1 MIIAFWIV
9 VPILMY
15 LFVAGITAKMF
26 QKAVIKR
33 CGFCALNS
41 SGEWRHKHLGRYG
54 EKEFI
59 LSTTAHDGSPY
70 LSIFWPIVFPFMV
83 GQAVGDG
90 DQRKQDK
97 AQTQLESA
105 QNRRTEELAEAEHQV
120 ELARLRKKENDLLDQ
135 HLKLAEIRERQ
146 QDR

>member
-15 LFVAGITAKMF
+15 LFVAGISAKIF
-26 QKAVIKR
+26 QNAVIKR
-33 CGFCALNS
+33 CGHCAING
-41 SGEWRHKHLGRYG
+41 SGEWRHRRVGRYG
-54 EKEFI
+54 DKEFI
-59 LSTTAHDGSPY
+59 LSTTAHDASPY
-70 LSIFWPIVFPFMV
+70 LSIFWPIVFPFMI
-83 GQAVGDG
+83 GQDVGDSG
-90 DQRKQDK
+90 QRKLDK
-97 AQTQLESA
+97 A
-105 QNRRTEELAEAEHQV
+105 QNRRTEEIAEAEHQV